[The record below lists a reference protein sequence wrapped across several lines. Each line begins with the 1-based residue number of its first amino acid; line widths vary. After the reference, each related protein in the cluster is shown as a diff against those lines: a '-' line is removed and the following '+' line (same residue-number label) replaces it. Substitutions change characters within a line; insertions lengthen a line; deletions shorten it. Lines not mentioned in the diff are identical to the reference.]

1 MALGRKPENQVPQIG
16 GTTGPTGAAV
26 PPAPPAPPVPP
37 PPAAPID
44 TSSPVAPGVEHPSGS
59 DVVTALD
66 ARLQE
71 LQATVAAL
79 VDKAV
84 DERMPATPPVAP
96 GDIDVDDDVLEA
108 SKTLQLAKRTAEA
121 TIAEATTEAAD
132 LLASAR
138 SESEEILRAAHEA
151 ADRELS
157 EQRTALN
164 QQTVAWEAR
173 RRELVAS
180 FERLEGELAEQR
192 RLVDEAEAVIRRA
205 LAGPTLSEEIPSIPE
220 PPAFEPAP
228 VAQPAAAEPEA
239 AADAPL
245 VDEPAESDDQVVT
258 FAAPP
263 DVETSP
269 LFPSEPTPAP
279 PVFGEAPAAAHE
291 EVTFGTPPPP
301 PTPFYPWNSDEGTGA
316 EAGSNPTEAAPA
328 EDKPVQRRGLFGH

>member
-1 MALGRKPENQVPQIG
+1 MALGRKSENQVPQVG
-16 GTTGPTGAAV
+16 GTPGPSGAAV
-26 PPAPPAPPVPP
+26 PPAPPVPP

-44 TSSPVAPGVEHPSGS
+44 TTSPVAPGVEHTGGT

-79 VDKAV
+79 VDRAV
-84 DERMPATPPVAP
+84 DERMPAPAPPSTTADV
-96 GDIDVDDDVLEA
+96 DVDDDVLEA

-121 TIAEATTEAAD
+121 TIAEAKAEATA
-132 LLASAR
+132 LLDSAR
-138 SESEEILRAAHEA
+138 SESDEILRAAHEA

-192 RLVDEAEAVIRRA
+192 RLVDEAEAVVRRA
-205 LAGPTLSEEIPSIPE
+205 LAGPTLAEEIPSIPE
-220 PPAFEPAP
+220 PPSFEPA
-228 VAQPAAAEPEA
+228 VAEPPADDLAATEAAPAADEAVQGEAE
-239 AADAPL
+239 
-245 VDEPAESDDQVVT
+245 VVT

-269 LFPSEPTPAP
+269 LFPTEPVPAP
-279 PVFGEAPAAAHE
+279 PVFGEAPAAEAHE
-291 EVTFGTPPPP
+291 EVTFGTPPPAQ
-301 PTPFYPWNSDEGTGA
+301 PTPFYPWSSDEGA
-316 EAGSNPTEAAPA
+316 AGDAAAASPEGPPA
-328 EDKPVQRRGLFGH
+328 EEKPVQRRGLFGH